1 MDRVGQNSIQNFMS
15 HMQQNPPAYSS
26 LYHVQFNRLP
36 QILIDKKLS
45 NDFNVSDGAP
55 LANNLSYYAN
65 EVSIPSRQITTGE
78 QKAVGTMYRYPTS
91 TTFSEISM
99 QFTLTRNMLTRT
111 FFERW
116 MNYISNDASQ
126 YVIPYDICV
135 VPEINIWKLERGGGA
150 PISKPG
156 LRAGA
161 MYNQVT
167 AVWRLYNVF
176 PFNISSF
183 NLSNAQSN
191 LINMEV
197 TFYYERYR
205 FYKQG
210 NIPGP
215 AQYDIDGNPPAAQS
229 ITPVPTLPQFQ
240 IDNAGIFNQSIDAL
254 TGTNALQQR
263 AQFNINGQ
271 VGDFSN
277 NQLYGS
283 TG

>member
-1 MDRVGQNSIQNFMS
+1 MS

-26 LYHVQFNRLP
+26 LYHVEFSKLP
-36 QILIDKKLS
+36 TAVEKNNIGEFALGDTPLS
-45 NDFNVSDGAP
+45 R
-55 LANNLSYYAN
+55 NLTYYAN
-65 EVSIPSRQITTGE
+65 EVSVPSRQITTGE

-99 QFTLTRNMLTRT
+99 QYTLPRNMLTRT

-116 MNYISNDASQ
+116 MNYISNDANQ
-126 YVIPYDICV
+126 YVLPYDDCV
-135 VPEINIWKLERGGGA
+135 VPEVNIWKLERGGGA
-150 PISKPG
+150 PVSKPG
-156 LRAGA
+156 LQPGA
-161 MYNQVT
+161 QYNQVT

-210 NIPGP
+210 NIPGV
-215 AQYDIDGNPPAAQS
+215 AQYDIDGVQQPLQS
-229 ITPVPTLPQFQ
+229 IPQTFSVDHQ
-240 IDNAGIFNQSIDAL
+240 GNFNKTIDAL
-254 TGTNALQQR
+254 TGTNALQNR
-263 AQFNINGQ
+263 AQFNIEGA

-277 NQLYGS
+277 NQLSS
-283 TG
+283 TIS